1 MSIFRK
7 QPNSETDEIKFKFL
21 SDSVLKAFEKDGR
34 KYCRLT
40 ASSNA
45 EDLVGDV
52 MSQKALEQMK
62 SSAVGTV
69 MFMNHSTNVTED
81 VFGTVA

>member
-1 MSIFRK
+1 L
-7 QPNSETDEIKFKFL
+7 DEIRFKFL
-21 SDSVLKAFEKDGR
+21 ADSVLKAFEKDGR
-34 KYCRLT
+34 KSWRLT

-62 SSAVGTV
+62 SAAATRFWIRDFGLAVIKRCR
-69 MFMNHSTNVTED
+69 
-81 VFGTVA
+81 